1 MNRGWEKN
9 RVHGITEKSGKI
21 VLRSHQ
27 HQMLMGSPIHKWVLQ
42 FAHWQQ
48 RQKGHALVEGS
59 SGFAWHCP
67 QFCLLS
73 LYYCYQRL
81 LVSKFG
87 SKLYDHL
94 SHWLVQ
100 VKIDCRGYAACLVSQ
115 SCPTLCN
122 SMDCSLP
129 GSLSMGIFQ
138 ERILQWVAISSSRGS
153 SQTRNQTQV
162 SRIAGGSFTV

>member
-59 SGFAWHCP
+59 SGFARHCP

-87 SKLYDHL
+87 NKLYDHL

-100 VKIDCRGYAACLVSQ
+100 VKIDCRGYAACLVSE